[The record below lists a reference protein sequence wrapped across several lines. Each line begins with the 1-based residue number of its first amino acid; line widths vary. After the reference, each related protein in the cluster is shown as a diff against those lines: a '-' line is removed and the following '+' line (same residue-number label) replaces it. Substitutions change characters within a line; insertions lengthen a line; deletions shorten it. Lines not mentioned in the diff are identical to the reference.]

1 MSLHFCNDL
10 AHTYPVLRG
19 KKIQIYKKILTIDFS
34 YMENATCGLKLHG
47 RGVKGKYMYVLFTW
61 REVRKVTNCV
71 RVLYLLVIAFVL
83 NDQMLEGSRGDLCPL
98 MKWYERNLCGKYCR
112 ITIPSLYPLLF
123 CYSIHESIL
132 ERTNLIL

>member
-61 REVRKVTNCV
+61 REVRKVTNCL
-71 RVLYLLVIAFVL
+71 RGLEYNPRAKAHFFFHKNQRALLDHCLIF
-83 NDQMLEGSRGDLCPL
+83 
-98 MKWYERNLCGKYCR
+98 
-112 ITIPSLYPLLF
+112 SLTGFCFLLTEI
-123 CYSIHESIL
+123 YSTHYY
-132 ERTNLIL
+132 